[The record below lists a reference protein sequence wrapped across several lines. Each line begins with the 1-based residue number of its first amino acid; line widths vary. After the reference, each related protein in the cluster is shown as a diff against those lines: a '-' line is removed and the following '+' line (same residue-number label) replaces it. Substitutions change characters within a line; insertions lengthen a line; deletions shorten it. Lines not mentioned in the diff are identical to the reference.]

1 MQWICM
7 LKITSHPEVDPI
19 VYSLVQKLF
28 SVVERALGLQ
38 ADEHTLQ
45 YFHNLKPK
53 WLHSKGAEAR
63 GSY

>member
-53 WLHSKGAEAR
+53 
-63 GSY
+63 